1 MKRLIGLFFIKLMG
15 WKIDPSLPVG
25 VKKSVL
31 VMAPHT
37 SNWDYFIGMMAF
49 WGIYKID
56 LKQLIKSDLFFFP
69 LGSILRGMG
78 GVPVY
83 RNKKTNMTSKIA
95 DMYKRS
101 NELAIT
107 FTPEGTRS
115 YNPDWK
121 KGFYYIA
128 QRAEVPI
135 YLAYIDYERKIGGFH
150 GVFEPTGDIKEDIE
164 EIKEIFKQYKGK
176 VPENGVR

>member
-1 MKRLIGLFFIKLMG
+1 MKRLIGLFFIKVMG

-49 WGIYKID
+49 WGIYRID

-69 LGSILRGMG
+69 LGWLLKSMG

-83 RNKKTNMTSKIA
+83 RDKKTNMTTLFNVKNLRL
-95 DMYKRS
+95 K
-101 NELAIT
+101 
-107 FTPEGTRS
+107 
-115 YNPDWK
+115 
-121 KGFYYIA
+121 
-128 QRAEVPI
+128 
-135 YLAYIDYERKIGGFH
+135 
-150 GVFEPTGDIKEDIE
+150 
-164 EIKEIFKQYKGK
+164 
-176 VPENGVR
+176 